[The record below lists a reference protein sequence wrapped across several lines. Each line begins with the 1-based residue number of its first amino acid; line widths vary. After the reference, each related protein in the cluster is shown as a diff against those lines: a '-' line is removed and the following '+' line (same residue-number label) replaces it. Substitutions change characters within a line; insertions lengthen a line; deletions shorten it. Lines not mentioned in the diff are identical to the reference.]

1 MQYCQQPAAEMKSA
15 WLLTQSTG
23 AACSHSSSSQP
34 ASGGGGGG
42 AAALT
47 LQMLASNFGTLWGPV
62 C

>member
-15 WLLTQSTG
+15 WLLTQSTD

-34 ASGGGGGG
+34 ASGG
-42 AAALT
+42 AALT
-47 LQMLASNFGTLWGPV
+47 LQMLAFNFGTLWGPV

>member
-15 WLLTQSTG
+15 WLLTQSTD

-34 ASGGGGGG
+34 ASGGGGG

-62 C
+62 Y